1 MKIFQLQSSK
11 LPEPVTFE
19 YNSKGLLTAF
29 KSTGLSEE
37 QLKWV
42 YEHFPVNVQSI
53 EILRKS
59 KKLNFVEV
67 KVEITFEDF
76 FRNYSALYGERVEKK
91 KSLQI
96 WNRMSVAHRFLAYEF
111 IPRYFK
117 RCQRLK
123 VAPKMPKTY
132 LHQEPWND

>member
-29 KSTGLSEE
+29 KSTGLSED

-42 YEHFPVNVQSI
+42 YKHFPINVESVA
-53 EILRKS
+53 ILKG
-59 KKLNFVEV
+59 KHKLNFVQV

-76 FRNYSALYGERVEKK
+76 FRNYSALYGERRDRKK
-91 KSLQI
+91 AEQI
-96 WNRMSVAHRFLAYEF
+96 WNRLSKASQFAAFEY

-117 RCQRLK
+117 SLK
-123 VAPKMPKTY
+123 RSNTSPKYAKTY
-132 LHQEPWND
+132 LNNEPWND